1 MRGTDTATLFVY
13 GTLMR
18 ASGHPMAAR
27 LESQSFY
34 LGPGR
39 ISARLY
45 KLGSYPGAVPSDKA
59 RDSVQGDVVKLLRP
73 ASTLAWLDK
82 YEGCGAGAPEP
93 QAYQRV
99 IAPVVLSAGES
110 LNAWVYFYKMPV
122 HRARHI
128 PHGRFL
134 ASRAM
139 LVQRRICPLM
149 SSK

>member
-1 MRGTDTATLFVY
+1 MRDADIAALFVY
-13 GTLMR
+13 GSLMR
-18 ASGHPMAAR
+18 ASGHPMATR
-27 LESQSFY
+27 LLSQSRY

-45 KLGSYPGAVPSDKA
+45 NLGSYPGAVSSDKA
-59 RDSVQGDVVKLLRP
+59 RDSVHGDVVKLLRP

-82 YEGCGAGAPEP
+82 YEGCGASAPEP

-99 IAPVVLSAGES
+99 IAPVVLSTGES
-110 LNAWVYFYKMPV
+110 LNAWIYFYKMPV

-149 SSK
+149 SSE